1 MDSIERSHARPS
13 SALLQMCHLEK
24 LERLVLSDNNLSDV
38 PRLLAAFLRRLRVI
52 DLSRNRF
59 KRIPPVLAAL
69 TGLQSVDL
77 SGNADLEACPLSY
90 WIIAITPT
98 IDEIGR
104 LLCRASLTL
113 YEVVFN
119 RSTKRSRRAGRS

>member
-1 MDSIERSHARPS
+1 
-13 SALLQMCHLEK
+13 MCHLER

-69 TGLQSVDL
+69 TGLQGVDL
-77 SGNADLEACPLSY
+77 SGNVDLEACPLSH
-90 WIIAITPT
+90 WSDVTLP
-98 IDEIGR
+98 
-104 LLCRASLTL
+104 LLRKAASCI
-113 YEVVFN
+113 EP
-119 RSTKRSRRAGRS
+119 S